1 MYPARYPE
9 VIAVGASNAYGK
21 LATFSNAGE
30 EMDIMAPG
38 ANILSVD
45 ITNGELDTG
54 LGTTSGTSMS
64 VPYVTAAVAMMLALD
79 PGLSGDEIKGI
90 LKETAYI
97 EDVDSTAGDLN
108 LVAALEEVKY
118 RMEADQ
124 LQKSKN
130 RVKIHRRMHN
140 TALEKSY
147 RKQLKDKIHF
157 ARMAA
162 AGKTFKK

>member
-21 LATFSNAGE
+21 LATFSNSGE

-45 ITNGELDTG
+45 ITNGDLYTG
-54 LGTTSGTSMS
+54 LGTCSGTSMS

-79 PGLSGDEIKGI
+79 PTMTADEIKDI
-90 LKETAYI
+90 LTKTAHI
-97 EDVDSTAGDLN
+97 ENVDSPAGDLN

-118 RMEADQ
+118 RMEEDQ

-130 RVKIHRRMHN
+130 RQKIHRKILSRE
-140 TALEKSY
+140 LQKSY
-147 RKQLKDKIHF
+147 RNQLKEKIRA
-157 ARMAA
+157 ARMAD
-162 AGKTFKK
+162 AGKPGKK